1 MENETPSFPI
11 QICSASCSYQNYVV
25 LQLTQP
31 MVMHNI
37 VFARALC
44 EVSPEVGL
52 SLRVAQTA
60 GHLVTKFLAD
70 FIHASSNF
78 S

>member
-1 MENETPSFPI
+1 
-11 QICSASCSYQNYVV
+11 
-25 LQLTQP
+25 
-31 MVMHNI
+31 MVIYNI

-44 EVSPEVGL
+44 EVAPEVGL
-52 SLRVAQTA
+52 SFRVAQTA